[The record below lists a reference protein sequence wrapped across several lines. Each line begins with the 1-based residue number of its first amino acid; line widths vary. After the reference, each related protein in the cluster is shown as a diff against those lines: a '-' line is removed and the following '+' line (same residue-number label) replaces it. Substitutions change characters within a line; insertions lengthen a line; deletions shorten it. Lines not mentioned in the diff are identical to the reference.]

1 MNQLNG
7 LVDFL
12 MGAVGKLIPAF
23 VFLSIF
29 STITTGSFGEMGGA
43 VKCILLHHP
52 LCTDGTSR
60 GASAPGHRGEP
71 AAGIPHDGGKFNLPA
86 VGAGAGIRPAGN
98 AGRGAAAER
107 QTAENR
113 APVKGP
119 CFLLRRG
126 CQIFRCRVGRL
137 KSWEFMFTQRSTCS
151 SSSAQVTDTWSKN
164 AISGKRHS
172 IIRVFSPLQ

>member
-1 MNQLNG
+1 MYLNPNSLPDIHRERELARKAFVLGVCAGLALLVLGDKASAVADLVNQLNG

-29 STITTGSFGEMGGA
+29 STITTESFGEMGGA

-107 QTAENR
+107 QSAENR

-119 CFLLRRG
+119 C
-126 CQIFRCRVGRL
+126 
-137 KSWEFMFTQRSTCS
+137 
-151 SSSAQVTDTWSKN
+151 
-164 AISGKRHS
+164 SG
-172 IIRVFSPLQ
+172 